1 MRRPRGPAQLALAL
15 VALALAVGVVAALV
29 VTRDGDQN
37 AAPTTGQWAPISVK
51 RPELPVIGGGLPVD
65 LDPRVRRNDLTSTL
79 SILPGERRYRIT
91 VSNVSSLGAINSF
104 QWYPPRGVQIVE
116 VIGSSEG
123 NCAAAGRTGFGG
135 HQFPTLILYPNILCD
150 GLDMKVPSCT
160 CLVDGGAVSISFVTD
175 KELGGGGDLRVR
187 NATLS
192 FDKVPTYI
200 NSEGVPE

>member
-104 QWYPPRGVQIVE
+104 QWYPPHGVQIVK

-123 NCAAAGRTGFGG
+123 NCAAAGRAGFGG